1 METKA
6 AGIISKTLPRKQHTF
21 TNYYV
26 IKVNLKDVLYKI
38 LLLLSLTNLP
48 TMLIH
53 KLMLMPI

>member
-1 METKA
+1 LETKA

-38 LLLLSLTNLP
+38 LFLLSKKN
-48 TMLIH
+48 
-53 KLMLMPI
+53 KK